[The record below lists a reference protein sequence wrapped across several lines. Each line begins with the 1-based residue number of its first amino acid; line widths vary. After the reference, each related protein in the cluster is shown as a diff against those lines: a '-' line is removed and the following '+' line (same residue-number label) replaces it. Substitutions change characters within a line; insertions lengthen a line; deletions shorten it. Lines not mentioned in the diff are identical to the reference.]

1 MKKWALA
8 LEGGSLRCMFSAGA
22 VDVMMEQGLWSD
34 GVFGVSAGA
43 LTGVNYVSRQVG
55 RTAQVNL
62 DYVNDKRY
70 LGLGNLIFKKSIF
83 NFDFLFGEISDK
95 LIPLDRETF
104 AASPTRFTAVAT
116 DCRTGQ
122 PVFWE
127 KHSCQDIYGAIR
139 ASASMPLLAPTVE
152 VEGIPCVDGGA
163 SLSIPYARALEEGY
177 DKVVVITTREHGY
190 RKPQT
195 PRALARLY
203 AKHYKQYPQLVRALL
218 ETPRRYARELDALDR
233 LEAQGKVFVLRPPE
247 PVTVS
252 RTERDL
258 IKLRALYAQGRQV
271 CRNSWKHWPAIWKA
285 EKEAPPGEPLFH
297 FIFPILPK
305 ILAATKPMNT
315 IGTTSSST
323 SSTTAIFTATP
334 HAASMMQTSRERHT
348 TAKTA
353 GSSRSIPEN
362 VGARAGSFSRQRPI
376 HQWNR

>member
-152 VEGIPCVDGGA
+152 VEGTPCVDGGA

-190 RKPQT
+190 RKLQT

-271 CRNSWKHWPAIWKA
+271 CQ
-285 EKEAPPGEPLFH
+285 EQLEA
-297 FIFPILPK
+297 
-305 ILAATKPMNT
+305 LA
-315 IGTTSSST
+315 GYL
-323 SSTTAIFTATP
+323 
-334 HAASMMQTSRERHT
+334 E
-348 TAKTA
+348 
-353 GSSRSIPEN
+353 G
-362 VGARAGSFSRQRPI
+362 
-376 HQWNR
+376 

>member
-127 KHSCQDIYGAIR
+127 KHSCQDIYGGHPGQRQHAP
-139 ASASMPLLAPTVE
+139 SGPHCGGGGHPLRGRGRLLVHPLC
-152 VEGIPCVDGGA
+152 PRLGG
-163 SLSIPYARALEEGY
+163 
-177 DKVVVITTREHGY
+177 
-190 RKPQT
+190 
-195 PRALARLY
+195 RL
-203 AKHYKQYPQLVRALL
+203 
-218 ETPRRYARELDALDR
+218 
-233 LEAQGKVFVLRPPE
+233 
-247 PVTVS
+247 
-252 RTERDL
+252 
-258 IKLRALYAQGRQV
+258 
-271 CRNSWKHWPAIWKA
+271 
-285 EKEAPPGEPLFH
+285 
-297 FIFPILPK
+297 
-305 ILAATKPMNT
+305 
-315 IGTTSSST
+315 
-323 SSTTAIFTATP
+323 
-334 HAASMMQTSRERHT
+334 
-348 TAKTA
+348 
-353 GSSRSIPEN
+353 
-362 VGARAGSFSRQRPI
+362 
-376 HQWNR
+376 